1 MSKPT
6 SLRDFHGDCKPSG
19 TQIAYKFCPVCG
31 DDRYKT
37 FVNPDNGKWICFS
50 GACGARGV
58 VDMGMAAEPR
68 AAGQDILDAMRRDW
82 PPAPELVEEIDL
94 PPFHELTFA
103 ARKYLTRRGIDEE
116 STRRLGL
123 VEWEDKS
130 RILIPFFSKEGAL
143 IYWTSRR
150 YSDRLGQ
157 GPKYL
162 TAPGKHPLFT
172 REGSST
178 ILAIV
183 EGVFDA
189 IAVERAGYSAVALG
203 GKSLPTYLVRNL
215 LTLAGRHD
223 TIVVAL
229 DSDAL
234 DASLRIRAQLSDRM
248 AVKIVTPPTGRD
260 PGDME
265 PGEIQEMLC
274 TKTT

>member
-1 MSKPT
+1 
-6 SLRDFHGDCKPSG
+6 
-19 TQIAYKFCPVCG
+19 VCG

-37 FVNPDNGKWICFS
+37 FVNPENGKWICFS

-68 AAGQDILDAMRRDW
+68 AAGQDILDTLERSFQKAGLFEW
-82 PPAPELVEEIDL
+82 EEIDL
-94 PPFHELTFA
+94 PPFHELTFP
-103 ARKYLTRRGIDEE
+103 ARRYLKCRGIDEE

-123 VEWEDKS
+123 VEWEDMS
-130 RILIPFFSKEGAL
+130 RILIPFFSNRGAL

-150 YSDRLGQ
+150 YSDELGH

-162 TAPGKHPLFT
+162 TAPGKHPLFV

-178 ILAIV
+178 ILVIV

-189 IAVERAGYSAVALG
+189 LAVERAGYSAVALG

-215 LTLAGRHD
+215 LTLAGGYD

-234 DASLRIRAQLSDRM
+234 DAALRIRAQLSDRM

-260 PGDME
+260 PGDMS
-265 PGEIQEMLC
+265 PAEIREMVC
-274 TKTT
+274 TPTT